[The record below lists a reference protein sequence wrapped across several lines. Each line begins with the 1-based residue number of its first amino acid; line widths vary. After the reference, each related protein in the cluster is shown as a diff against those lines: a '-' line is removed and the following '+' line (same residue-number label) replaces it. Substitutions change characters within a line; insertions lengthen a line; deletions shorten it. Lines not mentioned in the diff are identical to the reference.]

1 MRDKSNPGGE
11 DKKLKKRPAS
21 SANIGQSGQSSDR
34 IDEELLIPED
44 DISTPDADS
53 NGILKEE
60 PDVKE
65 LAQTALEWGD
75 IVTEDTLE
83 ILSNPVIA
91 IELAEDPVR
100 LYLKEIGQIHLLDVG
115 SEFRLATCMEAQRH
129 LESLW
134 PSPVN
139 KEGDQTF
146 LLIFTAV

>member
-1 MRDKSNPGGE
+1 MKNSLFQRMKFQH
-11 DKKLKKRPAS
+11 LM
-21 SANIGQSGQSSDR
+21 IG
-34 IDEELLIPED
+34 
-44 DISTPDADS
+44 S

-134 PSPVN
+134 PAPAN
-139 KEGDQTF
+139 KDG
-146 LLIFTAV
+146 